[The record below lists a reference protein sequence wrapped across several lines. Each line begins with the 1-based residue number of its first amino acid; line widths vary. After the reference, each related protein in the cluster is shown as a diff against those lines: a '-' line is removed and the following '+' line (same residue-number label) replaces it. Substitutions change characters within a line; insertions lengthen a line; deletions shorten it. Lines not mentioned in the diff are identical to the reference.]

1 VNPRVDDNP
10 DRSKYYKNANPDI
23 VLDQLNECW
32 RQLRLFK
39 VAVADRDRNLARN
52 LQAINEQRELI
63 HNLRQALRLTNR
75 LWPLVYALAG
85 GCAAKLAELGM
96 ARIFRPH

>member
-1 VNPRVDDNP
+1 
-10 DRSKYYKNANPDI
+10 
-23 VLDQLNECW
+23 LNECW

-39 VAVADRDRNLARN
+39 VAVADRDRNLDRN

-63 HNLRQALRLTNR
+63 RNLRQALRLTNR